1 MIEAARVPV
10 DVDLLGFSEALE
22 RQGIRHR
29 VIEEA
34 GFQVIKAPTEDEAR
48 MVREALRH
56 WRELGNEHWRRP
68 RNEERRW
75 RPALLRFRR
84 PLVRLARPRN
94 EERRWR
100 PALPAGD
107 MSREFFHCPVT
118 IVLMLICAA
127 VAFWSRLGGEAW
139 RVGFLFYPMLASDS
153 LVELL
158 GGLGSPVILART
170 ITPMFLHFGE
180 LHLIFN
186 MLWLWYFGRQL
197 EPLRPAWIYPA
208 VVLLTSF
215 VANTA
220 QYLLG
225 GGSNF
230 GGMSGV
236 VYGLVG
242 YAWILH
248 RFSPRSG
255 LLLNDQMFLFFV
267 IMLVAMEVFASS
279 WIATAAHL
287 GGLLAG
293 LFLGIVFAVFRR
305 T

>member
-75 RPALLRFRR
+75 RPAL
-84 PLVRLARPRN
+84 
-94 EERRWR
+94 
-100 PALPAGD
+100 PAGD

-139 RVGFLFYPMLASDS
+139 RVGFLFYPVLASDS

-197 EPLRPAWIYPA
+197 EPLRPGWIYPA

-242 YAWILH
+242 YAWILYK
-248 RFSPRSG
+248 FSPRSG

-305 T
+305 A